1 MKRKR
6 FEAFSCPEKHSLPFN
21 LPFTGS
27 LTLFHALDKG
37 FHPVR
42 TGALHFTGY
51 VPVYVQ
57 RERRSVV
64 PKVLLNRLYIVASC
78 NAILQHPEHSFMLAN
93 IDRQILGERAGLE
106 CKTTSAY
113 NRTDFEGGSIPP
125 YFYWQCMHYLDR
137 AKRGKNH
144 LRRFM
149 SSKEI
154 SSKVKELQELKRM
167 QAELADEVAALE
179 DAIKAHM
186 DAAGM
191 DTLTTADAKIRG
203 RPTPPAGRMPPPSS
217 KNFRTS
223 QRATPKPLPR
233 AGSLSAKRK
242 DHPK

>member
-1 MKRKR
+1 
-6 FEAFSCPEKHSLPFN
+6 
-21 LPFTGS
+21 
-27 LTLFHALDKG
+27 
-37 FHPVR
+37 
-42 TGALHFTGY
+42 
-51 VPVYVQ
+51 
-57 RERRSVV
+57 
-64 PKVLLNRLYIVASC
+64 
-78 NAILQHPEHSFMLAN
+78 
-93 IDRQILGERAGLE
+93 
-106 CKTTSAY
+106 
-113 NRTDFEGGSIPP
+113 
-125 YFYWQCMHYLDR
+125 
-137 AKRGKNH
+137 
-144 LRRFM
+144 M

-191 DTLTTADAKIRG
+191 DTLTTADAKICG